1 MRSNEKR
8 ILEFMTIPPLK
19 LSEIPEA
26 EQTPRVRHLLQI
38 IMQQQEE
45 IQALK
50 DEVQRLKGL
59 KGKPKIEPSRLEA
72 EANQEENS
80 EGETDPRTSQRKKR
94 KKRKKTAQLTIH
106 HDEVVKAEAVPA
118 GAVFKGYQDYVV
130 QDLLIRPDNTRY
142 RLEQWQ
148 TADGSYVI
156 APVPEAVRGRHYG
169 PTLISYILHQYHH
182 QHVTQ
187 PLLLEQLWELGIE
200 ISAGQL
206 SRILT
211 EDQETFH
218 EEKAK
223 VLDVGIE
230 TARYLQ
236 TDDTGARHR
245 GQNGYCT
252 YIGNELFAWFAST
265 QSKSRINFL
274 ELLRATHQD
283 YVVNA
288 GALEYMA
295 RQGLPKVK
303 LAVLETQ
310 GGGFATKARWQA
322 HLKGLGITG
331 PRHVRIATEGALM
344 GSLLAQG
351 FPVDMAIVSDDA
363 GQFNVFEHALCWIHA
378 ERGIHR
384 LIPWNDAHRRA
395 QSWIRRQMWNVYADI
410 KAYQTAPNAALKAKI
425 SADFDALCA
434 THTSFTT
441 LNQALKR
448 LHRNKAELLLVLDK
462 PWLPL
467 HNNLSERDIREYVK
481 KRKISGST
489 RSELGRQCRDTFTS
503 LKKTCRKHGISFW
516 KYLKDRVSRVNA
528 IMPLPDVIRQAA
540 QAQA

>member
-1 MRSNEKR
+1 M
-8 ILEFMTIPPLK
+8 
-19 LSEIPEA
+19 
-26 EQTPRVRHLLQI
+26 
-38 IMQQQEE
+38 
-45 IQALK
+45 
-50 DEVQRLKGL
+50 
-59 KGKPKIEPSRLEA
+59 
-72 EANQEENS
+72 
-80 EGETDPRTSQRKKR
+80 
-94 KKRKKTAQLTIH
+94 
-106 HDEVVKAEAVPA
+106 
-118 GAVFKGYQDYVV
+118 
-130 QDLLIRPDNTRY
+130 
-142 RLEQWQ
+142 
-148 TADGSYVI
+148 
-156 APVPEAVRGRHYG
+156 
-169 PTLISYILHQYHH
+169 
-182 QHVTQ
+182 
-187 PLLLEQLWELGIE
+187 
-200 ISAGQL
+200 
-206 SRILT
+206 
-211 EDQETFH
+211 
-218 EEKAK
+218 
-223 VLDVGIE
+223 
-230 TARYLQ
+230 
-236 TDDTGARHR
+236 
-245 GQNGYCT
+245 
-252 YIGNELFAWFAST
+252 
-265 QSKSRINFL
+265 
-274 ELLRATHQD
+274 
-283 YVVNA
+283 
-288 GALEYMA
+288 
-295 RQGLPKVK
+295 
-303 LAVLETQ
+303 LETQ

-384 LIPWNDAHRRA
+384 LIPLNDAHRRA

>member
-1 MRSNEKR
+1 
-8 ILEFMTIPPLK
+8 MTIPPLK

-80 EGETDPRTSQRKKR
+80 EGETDPRTSQR

-295 RQGLPKVK
+295 RQGLPKVSLPCWK
-303 LAVLETQ
+303 PRGEALPRRR
-310 GGGFATKARWQA
+310 GG
-322 HLKGLGITG
+322 
-331 PRHVRIATEGALM
+331 
-344 GSLLAQG
+344 
-351 FPVDMAIVSDDA
+351 
-363 GQFNVFEHALCWIHA
+363 
-378 ERGIHR
+378 
-384 LIPWNDAHRRA
+384 RR
-395 QSWIRRQMWNVYADI
+395 
-410 KAYQTAPNAALKAKI
+410 T
-425 SADFDALCA
+425 
-434 THTSFTT
+434 
-441 LNQALKR
+441 
-448 LHRNKAELLLVLDK
+448 
-462 PWLPL
+462 
-467 HNNLSERDIREYVK
+467 
-481 KRKISGST
+481 
-489 RSELGRQCRDTFTS
+489 
-503 LKKTCRKHGISFW
+503 
-516 KYLKDRVSRVNA
+516 
-528 IMPLPDVIRQAA
+528 
-540 QAQA
+540 

>member
-1 MRSNEKR
+1 
-8 ILEFMTIPPLK
+8 MTIPPLK

-384 LIPWNDAHRRA
+384 LIPLNDAHRRA

-516 KYLKDRVSRVNA
+516 EYRKDRVSRVNA

>member
-1 MRSNEKR
+1 M
-8 ILEFMTIPPLK
+8 
-19 LSEIPEA
+19 
-26 EQTPRVRHLLQI
+26 
-38 IMQQQEE
+38 
-45 IQALK
+45 
-50 DEVQRLKGL
+50 
-59 KGKPKIEPSRLEA
+59 
-72 EANQEENS
+72 
-80 EGETDPRTSQRKKR
+80 
-94 KKRKKTAQLTIH
+94 
-106 HDEVVKAEAVPA
+106 
-118 GAVFKGYQDYVV
+118 
-130 QDLLIRPDNTRY
+130 
-142 RLEQWQ
+142 
-148 TADGSYVI
+148 
-156 APVPEAVRGRHYG
+156 PEAVRGRHDG
-169 PTLISYILHQYHH
+169 PTLISYLLHQYPH

-187 PLLLEQLWELGIE
+187 PLLREQLWELGIA

-211 EDQETFH
+211 EDQETLH

-252 YIGNELFAWFAST
+252 YIGNERFAWFASP

-283 YVVNA
+283 SVVNA

-322 HLKGLGITG
+322 HLNGLGITG
-331 PRHVRIATEGALM
+331 PRHVRIATEGAWM

-363 GQFNVFEHALCWIHA
+363 GQFNVFEPALCWIHA

-395 QSWIRRQMWNVYADI
+395 QSWIRRQMGN
-410 KAYQTAPNAALKAKI
+410 
-425 SADFDALCA
+425 
-434 THTSFTT
+434 
-441 LNQALKR
+441 
-448 LHRNKAELLLVLDK
+448 
-462 PWLPL
+462 
-467 HNNLSERDIREYVK
+467 
-481 KRKISGST
+481 G
-489 RSELGRQCRDTFTS
+489 
-503 LKKTCRKHGISFW
+503 
-516 KYLKDRVSRVNA
+516 
-528 IMPLPDVIRQAA
+528 
-540 QAQA
+540 

>member
-1 MRSNEKR
+1 
-8 ILEFMTIPPLK
+8 MTSPPLK
-19 LSEIPEA
+19 LPEIPAA
-26 EQTPRVRHLLQI
+26 EQTPLVQHLLQI
-38 IMQQQEE
+38 IMQQREE

-50 DEVQRLKGL
+50 EEIQRLKGL

-72 EANQEENS
+72 ETNQEENLD
-80 EGETDPRTSQRKKR
+80 GETDLRTSKR

-106 HDEVVKAEAVPA
+106 HEEIIKAEAVPA
-118 GAVFKGYQDYVV
+118 GSVFKGYQDYVV

-142 RLEQWQ
+142 RLEHWQ
-148 TADGSYVI
+148 VVDGSYVI
-156 APVPEAVRGRHYG
+156 AAVPEAVRGCHYG
-169 PTLISYILHQYHH
+169 PSLISYILHQYHH
-182 QHVTQ
+182 QPVTQ

-211 EDQETFH
+211 EDQEIFH
-218 EEKAK
+218 EEKAE
-223 VLDVGIE
+223 LLSAGIE

-236 TDDTGARHR
+236 TDDTGARHQ

-288 GALEYMA
+288 GALESMA
-295 RQGLPKVK
+295 RQGLPKSK
-303 LAVLETQ
+303 LAVLEAH
-310 GGGFATKARWQA
+310 GGRFATKGQWQG
-322 HLKGLGITG
+322 HLQELGITG
-331 PRHVRIATEGALM
+331 PRPVQMATEGALM

-351 FPVDMAIVSDDA
+351 FPVDMAIMSDDA

-384 LIPWNDAHRRA
+384 LIPLNDPHRQA
-395 QSWIRRQMWNVYADI
+395 QSWIRRQIWNVYADL
-410 KAYQTAPNAALKAKI
+410 KTYRVAPNETLKAKI

-434 THTSFTT
+434 TCTTFAT

-448 LHRNKAELLLVLDK
+448 LHRSKAELLLVLDK

-467 HNNLSERDIREYVK
+467 HNNVSERDIREYVK

-516 KYLKDRVSRVNA
+516 EYLKDRVARVNA
-528 IMPLPDVIRQAA
+528 ITPLPDIIRQAA